1 MIFSELVTPGQG
13 ELIVV
18 DNPKDIDGGLRLNRL
33 LPKDLAMVHYAIHDR
48 RQLVEHAGAPF
59 STHARVHANGI
70 YVTRIADRFQTE
82 MDIGGA
88 GVGSLLVRPGQRR
101 VNDCDTARRQRG
113 RRGVGRHRRARPAG
127 THLLG
132 SDGNVRTNVWIDAGE
147 LERALAAMLG
157 DGLGKPLEFRMG
169 VDWGADL
176 AVSLRR
182 QIGYLASELR
192 RLNGLA
198 SSAMALASLTDL
210 ILQTLLHALPH
221 SYSDRLAH
229 GPNGATPGILSR
241 AASFMHAHACEPLRM
256 AQVAQAAGCGV
267 RTLNVVYSRFRST
280 TPMAAL
286 RVIRLARARDELVR
300 GGDTRVADI
309 AIRYGFSNAGRF
321 ASAYHRQFGELP
333 SETLARR

>member
-1 MIFSELVTPGQG
+1 MSFSEPITPGHG

-18 DNPKDIDGGLRLNRL
+18 DNLHDIDGGSRLNQL
-33 LPKDLAMVHYAIHDR
+33 LPKDIAMVHYAIHDR

-59 STHARVHANGI
+59 STHARVHANGV

-82 MDIGGA
+82 MDIGGGGLDRYWFALANA
-88 GVGSLLVRPGQRR
+88 GSMTVTQRSVSAVALGSAGIAVRGLP
-101 VNDCDTARRQRG
+101 
-113 RRGVGRHRRARPAG
+113 G

-157 DGLGKPLEFRMG
+157 DGLGRPLEFRMG
-169 VDWGADL
+169 IDWGADL

-182 QIGYLASELR
+182 QIGYFASELKR
-192 RLNGLA
+192 PNGLA
-198 SSAMALASLTDL
+198 SSAVALASLTDL

-229 GPNGATPGILSR
+229 GPNDAMPGILSR
-241 AASFMHAHACEPLRM
+241 AESFMHAHACEPLRM
-256 AQVAQAAGCGV
+256 AQVAQAAGCGI
-267 RTLNVVYSRFRST
+267 RTLNAVYSRFRGT

-286 RVIRLARARDELVR
+286 RVIRLAKARDELVR
-300 GGDTRVADI
+300 GGDARVADI
-309 AIRYGFSNAGRF
+309 ASRYGFSNAGRF
-321 ASAYHRQFGELP
+321 ANAYHRQFGVMP
-333 SETLARR
+333 SEMLARR